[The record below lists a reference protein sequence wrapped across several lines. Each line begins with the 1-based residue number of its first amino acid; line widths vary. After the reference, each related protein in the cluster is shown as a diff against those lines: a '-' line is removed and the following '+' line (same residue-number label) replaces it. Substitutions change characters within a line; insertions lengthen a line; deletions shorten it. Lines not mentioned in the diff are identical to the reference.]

1 MSDCLVVGLLSSVTV
16 GMWPGDML
24 SQSEFSMYVVA
35 VRLEFQ
41 VLAFFFQAEDGIR
54 DLVRSRGL
62 GDVYKRQ
69 LFMSLLFFLSDSQ
82 ASTYIYT
89 LSWSEWVNLILFNQF
104 SIYNHIEFQIHFENI
119 NSIFISSYINRRF
132 FELFKYFSMKIN
144 NFNL

>member
-1 MSDCLVVGLLSSVTV
+1 
-16 GMWPGDML
+16 
-24 SQSEFSMYVVA
+24 
-35 VRLEFQ
+35 
-41 VLAFFFQAEDGIR
+41 
-54 DLVRSRGL
+54 
-62 GDVYKRQ
+62 
-69 LFMSLLFFLSDSQ
+69 MSLLFFLSDSQ